1 MEAVF
6 GPCVS
11 CLSDTHLTLSL
22 SVSLM
27 CVYCLSVCAPWAFCA
42 HRGWKRALDPPGT
55 GVPGGFWVLCKS
67 NKYSSLS
74 PVLEILE
81 CSGPSNKVLWFY
93 TRPLSSR
100 LFCSDVDIFG
110 TVAWWT
116 AALTQGSSAFCRL
129 PRFPSVSSLFHSA
142 QSFPES
148 PCTSAM
154 SLSVAEWHPMV
165 WACALSL
172 FTCAE
177 CLRCLPLLSQDQS
190 SSEHS
195 FLSLKKRKRSK
206 INLVFSY
213 V

>member
-11 CLSDTHLTLSL
+11 CLGDTHLTLSL

-27 CVYCLSVCAPWAFCA
+27 CVCCLSVCAPWAFCA
-42 HRGWKRALDPPGT
+42 HRGWKRALDPPGA

-100 LFCSDVDIFG
+100 LFRSDVDIFG
-110 TVAWWT
+110 AVAWWPQPSPK
-116 AALTQGSSAFCRL
+116 AHLLSVDSHGFPLCQVCFTQHR
-129 PRFPSVSSLFHSA
+129 V
-142 QSFPES
+142 
-148 PCTSAM
+148 
-154 SLSVAEWHPMV
+154 SLSHPV
-165 WACALSL
+165 PAPCPFPWLSGTLWYGHVL
-172 FTCAE
+172 FLYSTVAE
-177 CLRCLPLLSQDQS
+177 CLRCFPLLSQDQS

-206 INLVFSY
+206 INLAFSY